1 MQEPRG
7 AKRVT
12 RTDVAALSWHRLQHA
27 YRFLVQEGIYG
38 AICIEK
44 TIIDCQRQ
52 DCVRVAPLVALDK
65 RKAITLMRDRR
76 LGWTIRGDDVFF
88 DGLVGGK
95 RQDKD
100 AEHFGL
106 ISNSRSKVCVKY
118 AGPMELW
125 NDALVTPCEG
135 QSRRRWSH
143 LRLSANTDM
152 LRTACFLCVIGHWE
166 LL

>member
-1 MQEPRG
+1 MRVMWLVQEHRG

-44 TIIDCQRQ
+44 TIIDGQRQ
-52 DCVRVAPLVALDK
+52 NRVRVAPLVALDK
-65 RKAITLMRDRR
+65 RRAITLMIDRL

-106 ISNSRSKVCVKY
+106 IQDQIN
-118 AGPMELW
+118 
-125 NDALVTPCEG
+125 
-135 QSRRRWSH
+135 
-143 LRLSANTDM
+143 
-152 LRTACFLCVIGHWE
+152 
-166 LL
+166 